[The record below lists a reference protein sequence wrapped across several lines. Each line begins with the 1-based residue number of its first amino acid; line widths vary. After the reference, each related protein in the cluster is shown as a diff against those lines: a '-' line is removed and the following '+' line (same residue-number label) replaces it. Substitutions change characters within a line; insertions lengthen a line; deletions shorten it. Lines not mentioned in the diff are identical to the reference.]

1 MKKRELRPK
10 HPTRD
15 RDGAEFRAIIKRALR
30 EDVGR
35 GDITTDAVVSA
46 DARALGIIFAKEPG
60 VLCGVDIARAV
71 FEQLDTAIDF
81 QKQLNDG
88 HELAPGETIAIVIG
102 KAAACL
108 AGERTALNFLQHLS
122 GIATQTRRFVDAAQ
136 DRVKILDTRK
146 TAPGLRAMEKYAVR
160 TGGGQNHRFGLYD
173 MVMIKD
179 NHIQIAGSI
188 TEAVNRV
195 RERKVRRFIEVEVKT
210 MAELNEA
217 IALGVDR
224 IMLDNMNL
232 RQIDEAVKRVRN
244 AATAIE
250 IEVSGGVGLDNV
262 AQLAACGADY
272 VSVGALT
279 HSARALDIALRMKPL
294 GHQAI

>member
-1 MKKRELRPK
+1 MKQPK
-10 HPTRD
+10 KD
-15 RDGAEFRAIIKRALR
+15 RASAGFLTIIKRALR
-30 EDVGR
+30 EDIGR
-35 GDITTDAVVSA
+35 GDITTQAVVSA
-46 DARALGIIFAKEPG
+46 EDRALGIIFAKEPG
-60 VLCGVDIARAV
+60 VLCGIDIARNV
-71 FEQLDTAIDF
+71 FTELDAAIDF

-88 HELAPGETIAIVIG
+88 HTLTPGETIAIVIG
-102 KAAACL
+102 QAASCL

-136 DRVKILDTRK
+136 NRVKILDTRK

-160 TGGGQNHRFGLYD
+160 TGGGHNHRFGLYD

-188 TEAVNRV
+188 TEAVKRV
-195 RERKVRRFIEVEVKT
+195 RQRRARRFIEVEVKT
-210 MAELNEA
+210 MAELHEA
-217 IALGVDR
+217 LGLGVDR

-232 RQIDEAVKRVRN
+232 RQITEAVKRVRDRGP
-244 AATAIE
+244 AIE
-250 IEVSGGVGLDNV
+250 IEVSGGVDIDNI
-262 AQLAACGADY
+262 ADLASCGADF

>member
-1 MKKRELRPK
+1 MKQPK
-10 HPTRD
+10 KD
-15 RDGAEFRAIIKRALR
+15 RASAGFLTIIKRALR
-30 EDVGR
+30 EDIGR
-35 GDITTDAVVSA
+35 GDITTQAVVSA
-46 DARALGIIFAKEPG
+46 EDRALGIIFAKEPG
-60 VLCGVDIARAV
+60 VLCGIDIARNV
-71 FEQLDTAIDF
+71 FTELDAAIDF
-81 QKQLNDG
+81 QKQLSDG
-88 HELAPGETIAIVIG
+88 HTLAPGETIAIVIG
-102 KAAACL
+102 KAASCL

-136 DRVKILDTRK
+136 NRVKILDTRK

-160 TGGGQNHRFGLYD
+160 TGGGHNHRFGLYD

-188 TEAVNRV
+188 TEAVKRV
-195 RERKVRRFIEVEVKT
+195 RQRRARRFIEVEVKT
-210 MAELNEA
+210 MAELHEA
-217 IALGVDR
+217 LGLGVDR

-232 RQIDEAVKRVRN
+232 RQITEAVKRVRDRGP
-244 AATAIE
+244 AIE
-250 IEVSGGVGLDNV
+250 IEVSGGVDIDNI
-262 AQLAACGADY
+262 ADLASCGADF